1 MENDTKQCLD
11 RSGQNRE
18 ITTDEKNAVA
28 DVTKT
33 GSPLAHN
40 AAKGSSRRKFLGQIG
55 AVLTGGAVLGK
66 AGFASAQSNTATLGD
81 GISSPGHGHGSRV
94 QQSFQIRLRAAKDEA
109 HIPAAPQTTNG
120 DEDRYHDKCGTYTKA
135 IFQDG
140 IGLVNLNAF
149 QTFKRAL
156 NSGDPTDFEHIIM
169 GGTRT
174 LNGPQGG
181 LAFALEGSDAAQFG
195 NAPCPH
201 NQENVIVV
209 PPAPALASAAYG
221 TELVELY
228 WASLLRDVAFADYV
242 SNPTAAEAAQE
253 LSGMPSY
260 AGPRDN
266 QGNVTPNLLFRGGY
280 PGETI
285 GPYISQLCI
294 IPSYLGAQEM
304 DQRMFTYAAGIDYM
318 TDPTTFQQVQN
329 GINTG
334 LQNQLDPQAR
344 YLHDGRGLGAYTHV
358 DVLYQAYFTAYLI
371 LNTLRVPVNPG
382 NPYVNS
388 RTQNGFGTFGQPD
401 FAATVA
407 AVASFALNCV
417 WYQKWYIHLRHRPES
432 GGAIVR
438 QFLTGHGGTLDG
450 RPNNNVLNSTAVQ
463 MSFNQYGD
471 YFLSQAFPEGS
482 PTHPAYPT
490 GHGMVAGACITIL
503 KFFFDGNFV
512 IPNPVVPSSDG
523 LSLQP
528 YTGGDAGQITVNGEL
543 NKLAHN
549 ISFGHGIHPGIHWRS
564 DTDSS
569 IQLGE
574 ALAISILQD
583 RALTYNERFTVRFT
597 KIDGTTA
604 TISNQ

>member
-1 MENDTKQCLD
+1 MNSKPPTA
-11 RSGQNRE
+11 N
-18 ITTDEKNAVA
+18 ITEDAKPA
-28 DVTKT
+28 DYNSSKAT
-33 GSPLAHN
+33 
-40 AAKGSSRRKFLGQIG
+40 SRRKFLGQMG
-55 AVLTGGAVLGK
+55 AALTSGAVLGN
-66 AGFASAQSNTATLGD
+66 AGLAFAQSSSTTVAEGIRGLGPRSD
-81 GISSPGHGHGSRV
+81 PRV
-94 QQSFQIRLRAAKDEA
+94 RRCFAIRLGTANDEA
-109 HIPAAPQTTNG
+109 HIPVPPHTTNG
-120 DEDRYHDKCGTYTKA
+120 DEERYPDKCGTYSKGILQA
-135 IFQDG
+135 D

-156 NSGDPTDFEHIIM
+156 NSGNPVDFENVTM

-181 LAFALEGSDAAQFG
+181 LAFGLEGSDATQFG
-195 NAPCPH
+195 NASCPD
-201 NQENVIVV
+201 NQANVVVV
-209 PPAPALASAAYG
+209 PPAPSLASAAYG

-228 WASLLRDVAFADYV
+228 WASLLRDVAFTDYV
-242 SNPTAAEAAQE
+242 SNTTAAEAAQE
-253 LSGMPSY
+253 LSSMPSY
-260 AGPRDN
+260 AGPRD
-266 QGNVTPNLLFRGGY
+266 GNGHVTPNLLFRGAY

-294 IPSYLGAQEM
+294 IPTFLGAQQI
-304 DQRMFTYAAGIDYM
+304 DQQLVTYAPGIDYM

-329 GINTG
+329 GIGTG
-334 LQNQLDPQAR
+334 LHLQLDPQAR
-344 YLHDGRGLGAYTHV
+344 FLHDGRGFATFTHL
-358 DVLYQAYFTAYLI
+358 DVLYQAYFTAYLV
-371 LNTLRVPVNPG
+371 LNTLGVPLNPG

-388 RTQNGFGTFGQPD
+388 LTQNGFGTFGQPD
-401 FAATVA
+401 FAVALA
-407 AVASFALNCV
+407 AVASFALNSV
-417 WYQKWYIHLRHRPES
+417 WYHKWYVHLRHRPES

-438 QFLTGHGGTLDG
+438 QILTGQGGTLDG
-450 RPNNNVLNSTAVQ
+450 RVNDNVLNSLAVQ
-463 MSFNQYGD
+463 RSFSRYAD

-490 GHGMVAGACITIL
+490 GHGSVAGACITIL

-523 LSLQP
+523 LSLMS
-528 YTGGDAGQITVNGEL
+528 YTGGDAGQMTVNGEL

-549 ISFGHGIHPGIHWRS
+549 ISFGHGIHAGIHWRS

-574 ALAISILQD
+574 AVAISVLQD
-583 RALTYNERFTVRFT
+583 RAQTYNEKFTVNFT